1 VRQECKATSLLMRSE
16 ERKTRFA
23 MSEGPQYLSHFE
35 FKTLTALAEV
45 LVIGE
50 DERLTPEE
58 VGHNVD
64 RYLATFKARRKWVVR
79 LALLGLLF
87 YPLLKL
93 RAPFSVMAPQ
103 ERLDFVKRHFMT
115 DVAERRISSLWRTLV
130 QAMIRVAQ
138 QLVYLGYYGDKRTFA
153 SVGYAPFSERPRFAA
168 EISKVEPYHPR
179 VEVLSPADLERSTI
193 EADVVV
199 IGSGAAGA
207 ILGYRLAEAGR
218 RVLMLERGEHVD
230 PSDFSEDEAEMF
242 SELYADGALQLSRD
256 FRFQV
261 LQGMCVGGTTVVNNA
276 VCFDLPER
284 VFRAWNDPNGLD
296 AGLDEARLRESFRTV
311 RELIDVRKQT
321 ETRLQPGASKFVEGI
336 ERLGLDAPPNRFGIV
351 EANLADCLGSG
362 YCNIGCAFGKKLSM
376 LDTVLPWAQQRF
388 GPNGL
393 RIVSECRAERIVA
406 SDGRAETVICKLSD
420 GRRLRVNARA
430 TVVAAGA
437 LNSSELLLR
446 SKLGGLLV
454 GNYVGF
460 NVGSP
465 ITADFAEELYSYD
478 GLQISHYL
486 EPPPE
491 RGFMLETWFNPV
503 VSQALAMPGWF
514 EDHYRNM
521 HRYDHMTS
529 TGVLV
534 GTGRHSRVS
543 LALTGGLDID
553 YKPTEEEL
561 GKLIEGLKLA
571 GRIYLAAGAQRVM
584 PTTLRYHEFRS
595 EPELEQLDQLV
606 KDNSDISLGTG
617 HPQGGNAMSR
627 DPQKGVVDPSFR
639 VHGFENLYV
648 CDASVFP
655 SSIGVNPQLTVMALA
670 DYAAPLITQKSS

>member
-1 VRQECKATSLLMRSE
+1 
-16 ERKTRFA
+16 
-23 MSEGPQYLSHFE
+23 
-35 FKTLTALAEV
+35 
-45 LVIGE
+45 
-50 DERLTPEE
+50 
-58 VGHNVD
+58 
-64 RYLATFKARRKWVVR
+64 
-79 LALLGLLF
+79 
-87 YPLLKL
+87 
-93 RAPFSVMAPQ
+93 VMAPQ

-179 VEVLSPADLERSTI
+179 VEVLSPADLEGSTI

>member
-1 VRQECKATSLLMRSE
+1 MP
-16 ERKTRFA
+16 
-23 MSEGPQYLSHFE
+23 EGLHYLSHLE

-58 VGHNVD
+58 VSHNVD
-64 RYLATFKARRKWVVR
+64 RYLSTFKARRKWVVR
-79 LALLGLLF
+79 IALLGLLL
-87 YPLLKL
+87 YPLLRL
-93 RAPFSVMAPQ
+93 HAPFSMMAPQ
-103 ERLDFVKRHFMT
+103 ERLDFVKRRFMS
-115 DVAERRISSLWRTLV
+115 DVTERRISGLWRTLV

-153 SVGYAPFSERPRFAA
+153 SVGYVPFSERPRFAA
-168 EISKVEPYHPR
+168 AVSKVQPYRPR
-179 VEVLSPADLERSTI
+179 VAALTPADLEGSTI

-207 ILGYRLAEAGR
+207 ILGYRLAETGR
-218 RVLMLERGEHVD
+218 QVLMLERGEHVD

-242 SELYADGALQLSRD
+242 SGLYADGALQLSRD

-276 VCFDLPER
+276 VSFDLPER
-284 VFRAWNDPNGLD
+284 VFRRWNDPNELD
-296 AGLDEARLRESFRTV
+296 AGLDETRLRESFRTV
-311 RELIDVRKQT
+311 RRLIGVREQT

-336 ERLGLDAPPNRFGIV
+336 ERLGLDTPPNRFGVV

-388 GPNGL
+388 GPDGL
-393 RIVSECRAERIVA
+393 RIASECRADRIVA
-406 SDGRAETVICKLSD
+406 SDGGAEAVACRLSD
-420 GRRLRVNARA
+420 GRRLQVNAR
-430 TVVAAGA
+430 TIVVAAGA

-446 SKLGGLLV
+446 SKLGGPLV
-454 GNYVGF
+454 GRYVGF

-465 ITADFAEELYSYD
+465 ITADFDEELSSYD

-491 RGFMLETWFNPV
+491 RGFVLETWFNPV

-521 HRYDHMTS
+521 RRYAHMTS
-529 TGVLV
+529 AGVLV
-534 GTGRHSRVS
+534 GTTSRDSRVR

-553 YKPTEEEL
+553 YKPTQEEL
-561 GKLIEGLKLA
+561 GKLIDGLKLT
-571 GRIYLAAGAQRVM
+571 GRIYLAAGARRVM

-595 EPELEQLDQLV
+595 ERELDRLDQLI
-606 KDNSDISLGTG
+606 KDSSDISLGTG

-627 DPQKGVVDPSFR
+627 DPHKGVVDPSFR
-639 VHGFENLYV
+639 VRGFENLYV

-670 DYAAPLITQKSS
+670 DYAAPLIAQKSS